1 MKKIYSFLMMAVM
14 AIAMSFTAKAA
25 SVTINVDDPSRVS
38 VRISYVEQ
46 TLVAGDNTFELTV
59 GNYTTVTI
67 SAKRGAQIKSV
78 TNAAGTPESTWDGT
92 YSLTFYP
99 SDASFTAKY
108 IVTSA
113 SLDDSRTASCTIN
126 VDNVNN
132 IAGIERSGTYESID
146 LVNGENTV
154 KFIPDMESPFQL
166 YPVYG
171 KTFYKVT
178 VDNEEVTDN
187 SGTYYLYVN
196 NGSVVD
202 IQTEFPDVDIA
213 VNIAFA
219 TEEAKGALASI
230 TVDGEEVTPDAEGNL
245 TVKMGKTVALY
256 FDAENY
262 SINGL
267 TVNGTTPDD
276 FYGSDYSFVVKEAAN
291 IVVDAHKYGVFKAT
305 IKVDNPECVEVT
317 DYYGNVIDLSTGEQT
332 IEANE
337 MIASIDI
344 KKAKGCKITS
354 VLVNGEEA
362 NEYGYDSPYGTTINI
377 PSDGT
382 IIEIKAE
389 EIVYDNYVTINVDE
403 ECYYNS
409 SMTNGTTREFVY
421 LVKGENKYGF
431 MNGENSHRLYVMAT
445 GSYNYKAPAAIY
457 LNGVY
462 VASNMDKVT
471 FEGDLALKNG
481 DYINVYMYEDV
492 VGIDEVGADAGAV
505 EYYNLQGVKVENPEK
520 GVFIKKQGGKTTKV
534 VL

>member
-14 AIAMSFTAKAA
+14 AVVMSFTAKAA

-38 VRISYVEQ
+38 VQLNSVEQ

-78 TNAAGTPESTWDGT
+78 TNAAGTPESTWDGN
-92 YSLTFYP
+92 YYLYQYP
-99 SDASFTAKY
+99 SDESYSMKY
-108 IVTSA
+108 IVTSV
-113 SLDDSRTASCTIN
+113 SLEDSRTASCTIN

-132 IAGIERSGTYESID
+132 FAGIERSGTYESIN

-154 KFIPDMESPFQL
+154 KFIPDLESPFVL
-166 YPVYG
+166 YSG
-171 KTFYKVT
+171 SGNTLYKVI
-178 VDNEEVTDN
+178 VDNEEVID
-187 SGTYYLYVN
+187 SYGTYYLYVQD
-196 NGSVVD
+196 GSVVD
-202 IQTEFPDVDIA
+202 IQTEFPDVEVA

-230 TVDGEEVTPDAEGNL
+230 TVDGEEVTPDVEGNL

-256 FDAENY
+256 FDQTNY
-262 SINGL
+262 AINGF
-267 TVNGTTPDD
+267 TVNGSTPDD
-276 FYGSDYSFVVKEAAN
+276 FYGSEYSFVVMEEAN
-291 IVVDAHKYGVFKAT
+291 IVIDAHKYSVFKAT

-337 MIASIDI
+337 MIASISVI
-344 KKAKGCKITS
+344 PAKDCKITS
-354 VLVNGEEA
+354 ILVNGAEYS
-362 NEYGYDSPYGTTINI
+362 NYGYDNPYGTTINI

-389 EIVYDNYVTINVDE
+389 EIVYDNIVTINVDE
-403 ECYYNS
+403 ECSYYS
-409 SMTNGTTREFVY
+409 SMTNNSTRNKVD

-431 MNGENSHRLYVMAT
+431 MNGENSHRLYIMT
-445 GSYNYKAPAAIY
+445 TSYGNPAAIY
-457 LNGVY
+457 LNGVC
-462 VASNMDKVT
+462 VVSNRNNIT

-481 DYINVYMYEDV
+481 DIIDIYMNEAPNS
-492 VGIDEVGADAGAV
+492 GIDEVGAEAGAV